1 MSDRPLSER
10 VRSEFEPVCDCARWI
25 RCRWCTLADEIAEL
39 EAAGLVVAEDN
50 TRLMAEARS
59 LEAESDRPLSERVRE
74 WDAINLE
81 TILAWADEIAALEA
95 ENKRLRAYVISSPCR
110 CVTTPIDV
118 WCRRCAALEEGGDE

>member
-59 LEAESDRPLSERVRE
+59 LEAESDR
-74 WDAINLE
+74 
-81 TILAWADEIAALEA
+81 
-95 ENKRLRAYVISSPCR
+95 LRAYVISSPCR

>member
-59 LEAESDRPLSERVRE
+59 LEAESDRLQ
-74 WDAINLE
+74 
-81 TILAWADEIAALEA
+81 
-95 ENKRLRAYVISSPCR
+95 AYHDLKQG
-110 CVTTPIDV
+110 CVSCSNCLDCID
-118 WCRRCAALEEGGDE
+118 REGGDE